1 MKLQVVHAS
10 GGSDEAG
17 VLNVAIERD
26 EAAMTVSVEVVVAEN
41 ASLQLVDGSTVDDL
55 SLIHI

>member
-41 ASLQLVDGSTVDDL
+41 ASLQLVDGSTVDDG
-55 SLIHI
+55 